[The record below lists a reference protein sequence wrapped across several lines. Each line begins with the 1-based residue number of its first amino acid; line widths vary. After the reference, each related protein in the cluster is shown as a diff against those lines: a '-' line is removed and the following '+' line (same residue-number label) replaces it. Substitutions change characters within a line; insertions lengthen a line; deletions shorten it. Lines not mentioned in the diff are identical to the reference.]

1 MLTAIMENRHTQ
13 RVIGS
18 SSYRENYIWFN
29 ALILICCIRKYKA
42 PFRLS
47 ADCSSLRGF
56 TENNLIEMLESCFHE
71 IWDAPVKHKE
81 DQGRKKDRATSD
93 GGVTSQRGSRGYEK
107 KREVSGGP
115 KRGIICSDQTAAQLE
130 LVLRFDWW
138 LNYPILW
145 DKSHHPF
152 ATAVTE
158 RL

>member
-1 MLTAIMENRHTQ
+1 MQHLRTFKVANFPRLITFSMLTAIMENRHIQ

-107 KREVSGGP
+107 KERSQRRP
-115 KRGIICSDQTAAQLE
+115 KARHNLLTSNRSSTWACSPLW
-130 LVLRFDWW
+130 LV
-138 LNYPILW
+138 
-145 DKSHHPF
+145 
-152 ATAVTE
+152 A
-158 RL
+158 

>member
-1 MLTAIMENRHTQ
+1 MKKKSLKVANFPRLITFSMLTAIMENRHIQ

-56 TENNLIEMLESCFHE
+56 TENNLIELLESCFHE

-107 KREVSGGP
+107 KERSQRRPEARHNLLRSN
-115 KRGIICSDQTAAQLE
+115 RGSTWACSPLW
-130 LVLRFDWW
+130 LV
-138 LNYPILW
+138 
-145 DKSHHPF
+145 
-152 ATAVTE
+152 A
-158 RL
+158 

>member
-1 MLTAIMENRHTQ
+1 MNFPRLITFSMLTAIMENRHIQ

-56 TENNLIEMLESCFHE
+56 TENNLIEMLKSCFHE

-93 GGVTSQRGSRGYEK
+93 GGVMSQRGSCGYRK
-107 KREVSGGP
+107 KEGTQRRPEARHNLLRSNHGSAWA
-115 KRGIICSDQTAAQLE
+115 CSPLW
-130 LVLRFDWW
+130 LV
-138 LNYPILW
+138 
-145 DKSHHPF
+145 
-152 ATAVTE
+152 A
-158 RL
+158 